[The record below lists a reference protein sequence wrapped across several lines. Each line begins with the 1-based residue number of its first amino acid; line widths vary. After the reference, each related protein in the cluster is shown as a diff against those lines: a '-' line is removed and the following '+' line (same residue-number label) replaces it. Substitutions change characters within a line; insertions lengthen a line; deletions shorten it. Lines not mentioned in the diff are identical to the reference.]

1 MNRGGRSGAQGW
13 QVWRLEVAGL
23 ALRGGRS
30 SGQRWQ
36 VWRLEV
42 AGLAARG
49 GRGRLHTWG
58 SERYAHS
65 TSYAPAC
72 KNTLKQVDYAKIANI
87 GLRGVGVVAH
97 HGTDVVTRNAG
108 GHFRAELLVDMVNAY
123 LP

>member
-1 MNRGGRSGAQGW
+1 MEVAGLARRGGRSGLQGW
-13 QVWRLEVAGL
+13 QVWGLEVAGL

-30 SGQRWQ
+30 GAQRWQ

-42 AGLAARG
+42 AGEGSTPGGAGETPTLPVIRPLAK
-49 GRGRLHTWG
+49 
-58 SERYAHS
+58 S
-65 TSYAPAC
+65 
-72 KNTLKQVDYAKIANI
+72 TLKQVDYAKIANI